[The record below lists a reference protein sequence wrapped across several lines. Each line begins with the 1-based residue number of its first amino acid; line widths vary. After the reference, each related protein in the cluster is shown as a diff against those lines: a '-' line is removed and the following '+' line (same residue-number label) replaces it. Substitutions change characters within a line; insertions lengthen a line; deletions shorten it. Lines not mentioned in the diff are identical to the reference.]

1 MRSLEKVLQ
10 HVVLSGL
17 PSLEDRLGR
26 RGRAPAE
33 RSQRQRPFVAS
44 YLPVHNR
51 QSAYRRNLET
61 PAQISNR
68 DTRTGTRVGCSSG
81 LLGVSE

>member
-17 PSLEDRLGR
+17 PSLEDSR

-68 DTRTGTRVGCSSG
+68 DTRTGTRDGCSSG